1 MNDDLTDLESVTR
14 RLQEILAGHMI
25 AIGASGWPGSD
36 GLTVSDLADYYAESV
51 AVGRFPDWVQLLSAH
66 PELSAT
72 LYNWLSAKDRW
83 PFAFPLGA
91 PPAGQGESQDRDAA
105 E

>member
-1 MNDDLTDLESVTR
+1 MNDDLSDLESATR
-14 RLQEILAGHMI
+14 RLQEILAGDMI

-83 PFAFPLGA
+83 PFAFPPA
-91 PPAGQGESQDRDAA
+91 AHTAGQDESQDRDAA